1 MTGGKIQ
8 QTVLAEYKFCMLKML
23 DWKKASKGMKEK
35 SKTCQNNRP
44 TGSLMNLPA
53 PREYNPVANLTAEK
67 NSRCHKTN
75 SPPTELTP
83 HRL

>member
-1 MTGGKIQ
+1 
-8 QTVLAEYKFCMLKML
+8 
-23 DWKKASKGMKEK
+23 MKEK